1 MPVAGQILEAGGLCD
16 RRNKFLRVL
25 TVERNH
31 DIDFLSRRDSGLGRL
46 RDRLAVAHD
55 LDFHGV
61 VALIPLP
68 DRRGDEAALG
78 AGNRHE
84 LILRVDLRVLGDL
97 HVQVRDSRDG
107 CGDGGGGVRG
117 GIVAA
122 AGAVRAP
129 RAAAGTVRAAAGTVR
144 AAAGAVRAAAGTV
157 RDPRA
162 AAGAV
167 RAVAGK
173 ETAYGAVRAAAGTM
187 RAPRAAT
194 GAMRAPRVCQG
205 RLSPAKGEC
214 QRAQRSHREGRPM
227 KFPHKQS
234 PLSWRYHL
242 MKRTHPIPTGHVRAC
257 RRPVPRTATLFSDPV
272 LAKRLPV
279 PVPPTARKELE
290 HVAMP

>member
-84 LILRVDLRVLGDL
+84 LILKVDLRVLGDL

-122 AGAVRAP
+122 AGAVRAAAGTV

-144 AAAGAVRAAAGTV
+144 AAAGTVRA
-157 RDPRA
+157 PRA

-167 RAVAGK
+167 RAVR
-173 ETAYGAVRAAAGTM
+173 AVAA
-187 RAPRAAT
+187 
-194 GAMRAPRVCQG
+194 
-205 RLSPAKGEC
+205 K
-214 QRAQRSHREGRPM
+214 
-227 KFPHKQS
+227 
-234 PLSWRYHL
+234 
-242 MKRTHPIPTGHVRAC
+242 
-257 RRPVPRTATLFSDPV
+257 
-272 LAKRLPV
+272 
-279 PVPPTARKELE
+279 
-290 HVAMP
+290 